1 MSSKVIEGKLT
12 AWERWELA
20 SFDAPA
26 GEARQ
31 DAETEPAITLAEAEE
46 IERLFQQA
54 RAAGHAEGHAA
65 GYATG
70 YGEGQVVAR
79 AEGARLVE
87 LTRKLDSAMTK
98 FDQEVAK
105 DLLELA
111 LDVARQVI
119 RQSLAVRPDL
129 LLEVVRETLAQ
140 MPHVHVTIQLHPDD
154 ASLVRSYLGDQL
166 SHAGHRIHEDKRL
179 SRGDCLLESGGSLL
193 DATLATRWRRT
204 VENLG
209 SSAGWVLQSTASAGE
224 TKASEAG
231 DAARAPLLPNDER
244 GVAVKDDGVPK

>member
-1 MSSKVIEGKLT
+1 MSSKIIEGKLT

-26 GEARQ
+26 RDIRQ
-31 DAETEPAITLAEAEE
+31 DADAEPAITLAEAEE
-46 IERLFQQA
+46 IEHLFQQA

-65 GYATG
+65 GYASG

-79 AEGARLVE
+79 TEGARLVE
-87 LTRKLDSAMTK
+87 LTRKLDGAMTQ
-98 FDQEVAK
+98 FDQQVAK

-111 LDVARQVI
+111 LDVARQLV
-119 RQSLAVRPDL
+119 RQSLAVKPEL
-129 LLEVVRETLAQ
+129 LLEVVRETLSQ

-166 SHAGHRIHEDKRL
+166 SHAGHRIHEDRRL
-179 SRGDCLLESGGSLL
+179 ARGDCLLESGGSLL

-209 SSAGWVLQSTASAGE
+209 SNADWLLPSTAAAPEGE
-224 TKASEAG
+224 ASDTKEA
-231 DAARAPLLPNDER
+231 AAQNSGESVEA
-244 GVAVKDDGVPK
+244 KDGGVPQ

>member
-1 MSSKVIEGKLT
+1 MSSKIIEGKLT

-20 SFDAPA
+20 SFDAPTI
-26 GEARQ
+26 RQ
-31 DAETEPAITLAEAEE
+31 DSDAEPAITLAEAEE

-54 RAAGHAEGHAA
+54 RAAGHAAGHAA
-65 GYATG
+65 GYSTG

-87 LTRKLDSAMTK
+87 LAGKLDGAMTQ
-98 FDQEVAK
+98 FDQKVAK

-111 LDVARQVI
+111 LAVARQVI
-119 RQSLAVRPDL
+119 RQALAVKPEL
-129 LLEVVRETLAQ
+129 LLEVVRETLSQ
-140 MPHVHVTIQLHPDD
+140 MPHVHVTIQLHPED

-166 SHAGHRIHEDKRL
+166 AHAGHRIHEDPRL
-179 SRGDCLLESGGSLL
+179 ARGDCLLESGGNLL

-209 SSAGWVLQSTASAGE
+209 SNADWLLAPAT
-224 TKASEAG
+224 TTAG
-231 DAARAPLLPNDER
+231 DAASKATDPPPPSPGD
-244 GVAVKDDGVPK
+244 GDVAK

>member
-1 MSSKVIEGKLT
+1 MSSKIIEGKLT

-26 GEARQ
+26 GDGRQ
-31 DAETEPAITLAEAEE
+31 DPDAEPAITLAEAEE

-65 GYATG
+65 GYASG

-87 LTRKLDSAMTK
+87 LTRKLDDAMTQ
-98 FDQEVAK
+98 FDRQMAR

-111 LDVARQVI
+111 LTVARQVI
-119 RQSLAVRPDL
+119 RQALAVKPEL
-129 LLEVVRETLAQ
+129 LLEVVRETLSQ
-140 MPHVHVTIQLHPDD
+140 MPHVHVTIQLHPED

-166 SHAGHRIHEDKRL
+166 SHAGHRIHEDPRMA
-179 SRGDCLLESGGSLL
+179 RGDCLLESGGSLL

-209 SSAGWVLQSTASAGE
+209 SNADWLLPPSEAPLESEASAA
-224 TKASEAG
+224 TAAPLQVRQD
-231 DAARAPLLPNDER
+231 DAANVET
-244 GVAVKDDGVPK
+244 KDDGVVK